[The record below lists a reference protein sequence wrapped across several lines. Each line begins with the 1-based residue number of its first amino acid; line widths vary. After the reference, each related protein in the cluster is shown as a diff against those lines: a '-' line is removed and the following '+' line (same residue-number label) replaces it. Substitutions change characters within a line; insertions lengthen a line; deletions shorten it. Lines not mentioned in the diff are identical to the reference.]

1 MQAVYLIKTAKNC
14 MIYIYEACYLPY
26 KIGTNVN
33 DVICTD
39 KAIKHELL
47 SELKITGRRRSIQT
61 FSPASKCSLLSS

>member
-1 MQAVYLIKTAKNC
+1 MMLYAHKNLKRL
-14 MIYIYEACYLPY
+14 YF
-26 KIGTNVN
+26 N
-33 DVICTD
+33 DPEPTD